1 VDNQKKHEN
10 DLNRKRVARYKDKQ
24 RRLGKVSYTRI
35 VPREYV
41 SHLDAKIQ
49 ELKNE
54 NVSDD

>member
-1 VDNQKKHEN
+1 MDEKERKAK
-10 DLNRKRVARYKDKQ
+10 LNRDRVNRYLKKQ
-24 RRLGKVSYTRI
+24 RSLGNVPYSRI

-49 ELKNE
+49 ELENE